1 MPGLGTRRLSNAPG
15 TSPARLPSLLAT
27 ATQSLS
33 PVKTLPLSPTKL
45 ATHIGEQ
52 SGSEEEE
59 DTRHLLDRMKQTVEV
74 MKRRRS
80 VGSLWG
86 GDDEVKPDQ
95 DMVHAE
101 RFPAMDNQEDMDDD
115 RSDKE
120 NDGAGRDAE
129 VPHVYQVEEDAG
141 EADPEEVA
149 TNEEKDEDAPAD
161 HPLPALTRKSAN
173 PQTPQLESLKHLFSQ
188 PKTNAVA
195 ATPAVQSMR
204 HLFKNV
210 ASDIETPRIDGMDGM
225 FLREERSSQ
234 VTATPTFEGIGE
246 MMQTPPAYR
255 EGVPDAD
262 VAKPVAKSDL
272 PITRKIPAVA
282 ASTATRR
289 RTPRAN
295 VGTSKPPSAEALVEL
310 EALAKEG
317 PAMGTSVPTGQ
328 VPVASRTEAPELA
341 PRKARL
347 LRGRKPTPADDEV
360 NQVCEQR
367 WPSDWM
373 YSRNPRRRRHPP
385 DLTQSPKLQ
394 QPGKRRLDQ
403 IRK

>member
-27 ATQSLS
+27 ATQSFS
-33 PVKTLPLSPTKL
+33 PVKTQPLSPTKL
-45 ATHIGEQ
+45 ATHTEEQ
-52 SGSEEEE
+52 SGSEEE
-59 DTRHLLDRMKQTVEV
+59 DTRHLLDRMKQTVEI

-80 VGSLWG
+80 VGSVWG
-86 GDDEVKPDQ
+86 GDDELGPDQ
-95 DMVHAE
+95 DAVHAE
-101 RFPAMDNQEDMDDD
+101 QSPAMGDQEDMDDD

-120 NDGAGRDAE
+120 NDDIGRDAE
-129 VPHVYQVEEDAG
+129 TPNVHQEEEDAG

-149 TNEEKDEDAPAD
+149 VNEEKDEDAPAD
-161 HPLPALTRKSAN
+161 LPLPALTRKSVN

-188 PKTNAVA
+188 PKAGTVA

-210 ASDIETPRIDGMDGM
+210 ASDIETPRMDGMDGM
-225 FLREERSSQ
+225 FLREERSGQ
-234 VTATPTFEGIGE
+234 VNATPTFEGVGE

-255 EGVPDAD
+255 AGIPDAN

-272 PITRKIPAVA
+272 PTTRKMPVVA

-295 VGTSKPPSAEALVEL
+295 VGTSKPPSAECPVEL
-310 EALAKEG
+310 EALAKDG
-317 PAMGTSVPTGQ
+317 PTVGTSVPTAE
-328 VPVASRTEAPELA
+328 VPKVPRTPAPEPA

-347 LRGRKPTPADDEV
+347 LRGRKPTPAINEV
-360 NQVCEQR
+360 RQIYE
-367 WPSDWM
+367 
-373 YSRNPRRRRHPP
+373 RR
-385 DLTQSPKLQ
+385 
-394 QPGKRRLDQ
+394 
-403 IRK
+403 